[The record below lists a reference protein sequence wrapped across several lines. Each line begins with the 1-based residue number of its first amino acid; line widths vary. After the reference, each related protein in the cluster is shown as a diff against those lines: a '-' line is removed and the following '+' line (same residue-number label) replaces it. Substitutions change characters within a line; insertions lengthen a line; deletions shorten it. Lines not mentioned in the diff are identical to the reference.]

1 MIPLADD
8 GIVVAMAHSDVT
20 PEEPRT
26 IRELLERMADVLS
39 APDPHRAVIQEI
51 ITGGDARKR
60 ADVVEVREIPPPYE
74 TDGVSRRLDGLE
86 HAIAQVQRSI
96 DELRGV
102 VATKVEVESVRD
114 AVRRIADGYA
124 HISAQLRE
132 SSELL
137 KRFLTDVPR

>member
-1 MIPLADD
+1 MVHI
-8 GIVVAMAHSDVT
+8 DVI

-26 IRELLERMADVLS
+26 IREVLERMAEVLS
-39 APDPHRAVIQEI
+39 APDPHRAAIQEI
-51 ITGGDARKR
+51 IARYEARRR
-60 ADVVEVREIPPPYE
+60 AAVVEVREIPPPYR
-74 TDGVSRRLDGLE
+74 TDDVSQRLDRLE
-86 HAIAQVQRSI
+86 PAVAQIQRSI

-114 AVRRIADGYA
+114 DVRRVADGYA